1 MNGSENPLNLY
12 SELLE
17 VAEEI
22 VTLEPLAVIS
32 PVKLML
38 APTATLP
45 KSKVVFAK
53 LN

>member
-1 MNGSENPLNLY
+1 MNGSENPLDLY

-17 VAEEI
+17 VAAEI
-22 VTLEPLAVIS
+22 VTPEPLAVRS

-38 APTATLP
+38 VPTATLP
-45 KSKVVFAK
+45 KSKVVLAK